1 MNQIAL
7 LLSCEHGGNTIP
19 AEYRPVFEDAGD
31 VLQSHR
37 GFDPGALELARC
49 LALACG
55 APLECE
61 NRSRLLIELNRSLDS
76 PRLFSEF
83 SRQLSICDRQKL
95 IEQIYLPYRERMG
108 QHVKLLSEQDSVLHL
123 SIHSFT
129 PVMQGKTRR
138 TDIGLLF
145 DPAREFETR
154 VATTWKRVLRRQF
167 PSLKIHFN
175 LPYRGTSDGLTTT
188 LRTQFADAHYAG
200 IELEVNQKYPQGE
213 TAIWKEIQERL
224 AASVQQTIEIL

>member
-19 AEYRPVFEDAGD
+19 AEYRPVFEAAGD
-31 VLQSHR
+31 VLRSHR
-37 GFDPGALELARC
+37 GYDPGALGLARC

-61 NRSRLLIELNRSLDS
+61 TRSRLLIELNRSLES
-76 PRLFSEF
+76 PQLFSEF
-83 SRQLSICDRQKL
+83 SRQLPTPTRQEL
-95 IEQIYLPYRERMG
+95 IEQIYLPYRERME
-108 QHVKLLSEQDSVLHL
+108 QHVKLLSDQHPVLHL

-129 PVMQGKTRR
+129 PVMNGKTRR

-145 DPAREFETR
+145 DPAREFESR
-154 VATTWKRVLRRQF
+154 VATAWRRVLRRCF

-188 LRTQFADAHYAG
+188 LRTRFPDGHYAG
-200 IELEVNQKYPQGE
+200 IELEVNQKYPLGD
-213 TAIWKEIQERL
+213 AVIWGEIQETL
-224 AASVQQTIEIL
+224 VASVQQTIEIL